1 MGREPAFLVTCEH
14 ADNVVP
20 TAYEACFQNDRQV
33 LKTHQAFDLGALE
46 LAKEL
51 AHCLDAILIQATVT
65 RLIVDLN
72 RSLSNPRVFS
82 PYTRHLNSDE
92 RSVILGTYYRP
103 YRHEVE
109 EIIRQSTRSAVLTI
123 HISVH
128 SFTPQLNGVFRNADI
143 GLLYDPQREAEKQ
156 LCLALQFELGR
167 DRPDLTIR
175 RNYPYR
181 GTDDGLTRYLRCRF
195 AADQYL
201 GIELEVNQKWPLG
214 DVRGWRGVRS
224 DLIASL
230 ARCVPST

>member
-1 MGREPAFLVTCEH
+1 MR
-14 ADNVVP
+14 
-20 TAYEACFQNDRQV
+20 
-33 LKTHQAFDLGALE
+33 LE
-46 LAKEL
+46 E
-51 AHCLDAILIQATVT
+51 T
-65 RLIVDLN
+65 
-72 RSLSNPRVFS
+72 
-82 PYTRHLNSDE
+82 
-92 RSVILGTYYRP
+92 
-103 YRHEVE
+103 
-109 EIIRQSTRSAVLTI
+109 IRQSARSAVRTI

-128 SFTPQLNGVFRNADI
+128 SFTPQLNHVLRNADI
-143 GLLYDPQREAEKQ
+143 GLLYDPRREAEKQ

-224 DLIASL
+224 DRSHRKPGTFVSL
-230 ARCVPST
+230 ARDFFFDRHESGRDTGRRRATSDRQMVEGRRPGGRERHLPGIWEPARRREDPSARR